1 MGRFL
6 LVNIDVPAIPVIIW
20 ICEGTSA
27 AAQGEQSW
35 FTNLLFGA
43 VAGLCAG
50 IALGIS
56 RLLQAST
63 FTHHDRSALLFLGTQ
78 DYFKINKLDVM
89 AFADVPIY
97 PDNQR
102 RYTLEGGLYTNNDPR
117 DIIGFV
123 VGQPRLLR
131 NPPHNGESGHYVYAV
146 INWEYGTQFK
156 RWSKRGFAIQLSA
169 LSTPAGEVDQSNP
182 DDRHLLISPFGADR
196 TNESRILDI
205 CEGPFYSLKWQP
217 YKKWGFKPHDLLN
230 RSMSWQCKILTFGK
244 RRQMQ
249 KKT

>member
-1 MGRFL
+1 
-6 LVNIDVPAIPVIIW
+6 
-20 ICEGTSA
+20 
-27 AAQGEQSW
+27 
-35 FTNLLFGA
+35 
-43 VAGLCAG
+43 
-50 IALGIS
+50 
-56 RLLQAST
+56 
-63 FTHHDRSALLFLGTQ
+63 
-78 DYFKINKLDVM
+78 M